1 MAYLSVE
8 ALSKAYRRNEVI
20 RDLSF
25 EVERGEFLV
34 VFGPSGAGKTVLL
47 RLIAG
52 MVLPDR
58 GRVVLGGA
66 DITRDAP
73 DRRDIGMAFQ
83 NFALYPHMTAYE
95 NIASPLRSRGMAR
108 AELDGRVHGAANL
121 LRIDHVITHLPKALS
136 NGQKQRTALARALVG
151 EPSML
156 LLDDPLRNVDA
167 KVRYEMR
174 LELPRLLRARDTTV
188 IYVTQDY
195 KEAMALGDR
204 IAVLGDGRFTQIGS
218 PETIYNRP
226 ADSRI
231 ARLFGDPPINLL
243 DARRDGAAELRVAS
257 NSVAL
262 PVRHSNTVA
271 SDCVLG
277 VRPEDVAVSLE
288 PVAGAVPV
296 EIDAVTPLNDRQVML
311 LRADD
316 GTEIFASRPQSEQIE
331 PSAGNAH
338 DGIGRGRR
346 RAWATL
352 DIERAHFFEIRT
364 GARLAEPALRPEL
377 AR

>member
-1 MAYLSVE
+1 MAYLSIE
-8 ALSKAYRRNEVI
+8 TISKAYRKNEVI

-58 GRVVLGGA
+58 GRVVLDGA

-73 DRRDIGMAFQ
+73 DQRDIGMAFQ

-108 AELDGRVHGAANL
+108 AELDSRVHGAANL
-121 LRIDHVITHLPKALS
+121 LRIDHVISHLPKALS

-151 EPSML
+151 EPSVL

-174 LELPRLLRARDTTV
+174 LELPRLLRERDTTV

-204 IAVLGDGRFTQIGS
+204 IAVLGDGAFTQIGS
-218 PETIYNRP
+218 PEMIYNRP
-226 ADSRI
+226 ANSRI

-243 DARRDGAAELRVAS
+243 DAQREDSNALRIAS

-262 PVRHSNTVA
+262 PTRTSNSAV
-271 SDCVLG
+271 SSCVVG
-277 VRPEDVAVSLE
+277 IRPEDVAVSLE
-288 PVAGAVPV
+288 AVPGAVPV

-316 GTEIFASRPQSEQIE
+316 GTEIFASRPQADQL
-331 PSAGNAH
+331 AQH
-338 DGIGRGRR
+338 DGAEQRGRR
-346 RAWATL
+346 RAWASL
-352 DIERAHFFEIRT
+352 DLDRAHFFDKSSGGRLLEPSPRMAEA
-364 GARLAEPALRPEL
+364 AR
-377 AR
+377 